1 MVKKLFLIISLIS
14 GSYIYAQ
21 QSDIKVNPTDFSV
34 SNSGSRESDPMNV
47 KSHGNEAGGV
57 LHEGQLK
64 NPGNKGK
71 MHRTPYKI
79 TNSRYVTR
87 STIRKS
93 IGSAND
99 VRIRIMQNGLDNTDI
114 EDLSLAYN
122 SGSEYRMSNIYGIQN
137 AIFPL
142 YVKVTYR
149 SWNVFHS
156 VQFDVTYEF
165 TLYSRG
171 TWDVN
176 ISN

>member
-1 MVKKLFLIISLIS
+1 MVKKLFLIVSLIF
-14 GSYIYAQ
+14 GSYVYAQ

-34 SNSGSRESDPMNV
+34 SNSGSRESNPVNA
-47 KSHGNEAGGV
+47 KNIGNNAGGV
-57 LHEGQLK
+57 FHEGQMK
-64 NPGNKGK
+64 YPGSKGK
-71 MHRTPYKI
+71 MRRTPYKI

-87 STIRKS
+87 STIRKAV
-93 IGSAND
+93 GSAND

-137 AIFPL
+137 PIFPL